1 VADRLGDLRRM
12 MRQYQF
18 TEDAV
23 FPTGQTIFGVAYGD
37 DVNLP
42 IPFAEANNP
51 EFTGQCIDRD
61 P

>member
-1 VADRLGDLRRM
+1 MVRYSF
-12 MRQYQF
+12 QQNQ
-18 TEDAV
+18 V
-23 FPTGQTIFGVAYGD
+23 FPTGQTIFGAAYGT

-51 EFTGQCIDRD
+51 SYTGQCIDRN